1 MSLLSVLVLIG
12 CDDSKPDGDVSST
25 SKESHGDSSS
35 PTQDS
40 TSSLAYNFKMQN
52 LNGEELQLSDLTG
65 KPIVLNFWASWCPPC
80 KAEMPDFESAFNK
93 HKDTVTFV
101 MVSVDDTL
109 EDAKDFYE
117 GSGYTFPAYFD
128 SLGEGSYIYG
138 ISSIPQSFFI
148 SADGKIIS
156 SHTGM
161 ISAAQL
167 ENGINELLK

>member
-167 ENGINELLK
+167 ENGINELIK